1 MKKLLFAAAFVLV
14 VLCTGAYAD
23 TYVNGYY
30 RKDGTYVQGHYK
42 TPNDPYFYNNYSSQG
57 NYNPYNGK
65 KGYKKSRSPY
75 GY

>member
-1 MKKLLFAAAFVLV
+1 MKKVLFAVMV
-14 VLCTGAYAD
+14 VLALCAVAHAD
-23 TYVNGYY
+23 NYVNGYY

-42 TPNDPYFYNNYSSQG
+42 TPSDNYFYNNYSSQG
-57 NYNPYNGK
+57 NYNPYTGK

>member
-1 MKKLLFAAAFVLV
+1 MKGFLFAMAMVFALLCAA
-14 VLCTGAYAD
+14 AHAD

-30 RKDGTYVQGHYK
+30 RKDGSYVQGHYK
-42 TPNDPYFYNNYSSQG
+42 TPSDNYFYNNYSSQG
-57 NYNPYNGK
+57 NYNPYTGK